1 MKSIIYICTGNICR
15 SPMAH
20 WYMQKKIKDFG
31 NQNDYLIDSCGTS
44 AQSGQ
49 PATKNAIE
57 AISEYDVD
65 MKNHRAKYIDEVN
78 LTNYDLI
85 ICLTES
91 HKNIVLYMYPNI
103 KDKIFTLKE
112 YINKD
117 TEYKDIDDPWG
128 FDINVYRTCA
138 EEIVENVD
146 KLIEKF

>member
-1 MKSIIYICTGNICR
+1 MKKIIYICTGNICR

-20 WYMQKKIKDFG
+20 WYMQKKVIDLG
-31 NQNDYLIDSCGTS
+31 IQEEYLIDSCGTN

-57 AISEYDVD
+57 VIYEYGVD
-65 MKNHRAKYIDEVN
+65 MKKHRSKYIDEIN
-78 LTNYDLI
+78 LGDYDLI

-91 HKNIVLYMYPNI
+91 HKNFVLYMYPNI
-103 KDKIFTLKE
+103 KDRIYTLKE
-112 YINKD
+112 YVNKD
-117 TEYKDIDDPWG
+117 KEYKDIDDPWG

-138 EEIVENVD
+138 KEIVENVD